1 MFEVHDLWVHII
13 GWLGGI
19 LVVIAY
25 LLNTTGK
32 LKASDFSYQTLN
44 LVGSIALIINTFIVG
59 AYPSAAVNV
68 IWVAI
73 AIVGLYKAT
82 KSKQQA

>member
-1 MFEVHDLWVHII
+1 MSNVVDLWVHII

-32 LKASDFSYQTLN
+32 LTAKDFWYQFLN
-44 LVGSIALIINTFIVG
+44 LIGSIALIINTFLVG

-73 AIVGLYKAT
+73 AVVGLIKSRKA
-82 KSKQQA
+82 Q